1 MDPVFEPL
9 TIEEM
14 VNEYRKLKE
23 KKSSL
28 EKTLQDVVYKLG
40 HWSQLLLK
48 RMLREGQ
55 TSTRTKDGATVYLRF
70 DMSCNKMGGAN
81 GSVLVTAL
89 RSHGLD
95 HLVSFSPQAMKSY
108 IKEKMIDKYG
118 EGWESIPNIDPREV
132 LPEDVRDM
140 FNVFTDLKAIVK
152 GLGTI
157 EEVNCDDKEE

>member
-1 MDPVFEPL
+1 MDPIFEPL

-28 EKTLQDVVYKLG
+28 EKNLQDVVYKLG

-48 RMLREGQ
+48 RMVSEGQ

-70 DMSCNKMGGAN
+70 DMVCNKMGGVN
-81 GSVLVTAL
+81 GSELVNAL

-95 HLVSFSPQAMKSY
+95 YLVSFSPQAMKSY
-108 IKEKMIDKYG
+108 IKEKMIDKHG

-132 LPEDVRDM
+132 LPEDVRDK
-140 FNVFTDLKAIVK
+140 FNVFNDLKAIVK
-152 GLGTI
+152 GLGIT
-157 EEVNCDDKEE
+157 EGANCDGKEE